1 MSRCAF
7 CGSQKTLG
15 SHFFAHRYEARRVE
29 TVKVCE
35 HCESAARQAGY
46 QVAERE
52 PEPAQPFSAESGTT
66 PP

>member
-7 CGSQKTLG
+7 CGSQKSLG
-15 SHFFAHRYEARRVE
+15 SHFFAHRYGEQRVE

-35 HCESAARQAGY
+35 HCEPVARQAGY

-52 PEPAQPFSAESGTT
+52 PRPAPFSAESGTT